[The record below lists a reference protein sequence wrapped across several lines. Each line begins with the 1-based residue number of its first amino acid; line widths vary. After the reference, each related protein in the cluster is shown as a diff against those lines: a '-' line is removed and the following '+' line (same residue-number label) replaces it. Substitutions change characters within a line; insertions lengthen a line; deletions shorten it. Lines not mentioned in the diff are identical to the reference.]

1 MRPTDVVK
9 RGPGPA
15 KTRSLQVRLALLVVF
30 ITSPALLLLGFL
42 SLYAADRAVGR
53 TLDDRGLRVAEMLD
67 DTFANMELRGDP
79 APIQREIERLTR
91 VRSGVRD
98 VYVFAWDDDSKYL
111 SSFAARAKV
120 VAFAPTP
127 TDQRAAEDDKLQFR
141 REDNDLSAP
150 LHHQGKVVGVV
161 RAELV
166 PVESGGELVQDAR
179 LYLAIAALGALGLTG
194 VALVW
199 ALDRAIG
206 RPVEQLVGVMERAR
220 QGDLNAEVPVTHLD
234 EFGWLGENLNR
245 MLRKLKEKDESL
257 ARWNAE
263 LEQKVAAATEELGKK
278 NEELARANHRLFEA
292 QRALGNSE
300 RLASLGQL
308 ASQLAHEIG
317 TPLNSIYGHIQL
329 LAADDIPDDAKKRV
343 AIVESQVERLTK
355 IIENVLSTLRLPEAQ
370 LAEVDVNP
378 LLAGVAAFMQ
388 PVAQSRK
395 IRLELDLAAS
405 LPLVYVDQRQIEQVL
420 LNLITNSIDAMPE
433 GGTLRLESSIGVPE
447 GSPRGGAP
455 RGGPGAEP
463 PNPEAPNPLTAS
475 SSGEAKALPREA
487 TEVVLVRVRDTGIG
501 IPTENLHRIFEP
513 FFTTKAK
520 GSGTGLGLPIC
531 QQILRAFRGT
541 LSVDSQGLGKGSCF
555 TVRLP
560 AIRKSEPLSG
570 SSDAGLSDSDARGD
584 SDAPMSDSD
593 ARSDSEARVDAGTRT
608 TDSSVTVGSSGGS
621 AEPPLSDSARLAPPG
636 GA

>member
-1 MRPTDVVK
+1 VK

-15 KTRSLQVRLALLVVF
+15 KTRSLQVRLALLVTF

-42 SLYAADRAVGR
+42 SLLAADRAVSR
-53 TLDDRGLRVAEMLD
+53 TLEDRGQRVAELLD

-79 APIQREIERLTR
+79 GPIQREIERLTR

-127 TDQRAAEDDKLQFR
+127 SDQRAAEQDRFQFR
-141 REDNDLSAP
+141 REENDLSAP
-150 LHHQGKVVGVV
+150 LHREGKVVGVV
-161 RAELV
+161 RAELA
-166 PVESGGELVQDAR
+166 PIESGGELVADAR
-179 LYLAIAALGALGLTG
+179 LYLALAALGALGLTG

-220 QGDLNAEVPVTHLD
+220 QGDLNVEVPVTHLD
-234 EFGWLGENLNR
+234 EFGWLGENFNR
-245 MLRKLKEKDESL
+245 MLRKLREKDESL

-263 LEQKVAAATEELGKK
+263 LEQKVAAATIELAKK

-329 LAADDIPDDAKKRV
+329 LAADEIPDEAKKRV

-355 IIENVLSTLRLPEAQ
+355 IIENVLRTLRLPEAQ

-388 PVAQSRK
+388 PVAESRK
-395 IRLELDLAAS
+395 IRLELDLAAR
-405 LPLVYVDQRQIEQVL
+405 LPQVYVDQQQIEQVL
-420 LNLITNSIDAMPE
+420 LNLITNSIDAMPG
-433 GGTLRLESSIGVPE
+433 GGTLRIESSMGVPE
-447 GSPRGGAP
+447 IA
-455 RGGPGAEP
+455 
-463 PNPEAPNPLTAS
+463 NPLTAS
-475 SSGEAKALPREA
+475 SSGEAKALPRDASEI
-487 TEVVLVRVRDTGIG
+487 VLLRVRDTGVG

-541 LSVDSQGLGKGSCF
+541 LAVESEGPGKGSCF
-555 TVRLP
+555 TVKLP
-560 AIRKSEPLSG
+560 AIRKAEPG
-570 SSDAGLSDSDARGD
+570 PESSDARISDSDARGD
-584 SDAPMSDSD
+584 ADARGSDSD
-593 ARSDSEARVDAGTRT
+593 TRT
-608 TDSSVTVGSSGGS
+608 TDSS
-621 AEPPLSDSARLAPPG
+621 ANLNDSARLAPPG
-636 GA
+636 GV